1 MKRFIQRHGQ
11 RILGVL
17 SGFDRMRFR
26 GSFTPLTT
34 VAGAL
39 TWLSQGGV
47 LLKDFARFAQDLTKR
62 IRQAVERDAVA
73 AGRPVIYLDHFVN
86 KEALVQ
92 RIRAEQGTAANG
104 LIAVLSA
111 VEGCRSYDVHINRDT
126 HRIALRQRQRK
137 CLHYYFYWLDKRF
150 GLTQV
155 RLQTWFPFHV
165 HVLLNGREWLAAELD
180 RAGIGY
186 LRRDNCFADIEDF
199 ARAQKLAD
207 RQPRIAWPKQLD
219 RLLRRAHP
227 IHRRQIGRA
236 HV

>member
-1 MKRFIQRHGQ
+1 MERFIQRHGKK
-11 RILGVL
+11 ILGVL

-26 GSFTPLTT
+26 GSFMPLTT

-39 TWLSQGGV
+39 TWLSRAGV
-47 LLKDFARFAQDLTKR
+47 LLKDFASFAQDLTKQ

-92 RIRAEQGTAANG
+92 GIRAERGAAANG

-111 VEGCRSYDVHINRDT
+111 VEGCLPFGVRRSDGR
-126 HRIALRQRQRK
+126 HRFELRRRQRK
-137 CLHYYFYWLDKRF
+137 CLHYYFYWLDDRF
-150 GLTQV
+150 GLSQV
-155 RLQTWFPFHV
+155 RLQTWFPFHM

-199 ARAQKLAD
+199 ARAQKPAD
-207 RQPRIAWPKQLD
+207 RQPRIA
-219 RLLRRAHP
+219 
-227 IHRRQIGRA
+227 
-236 HV
+236 